1 MTGLQ
6 LHQGFKRLAIVVAAM
21 PLLGGGMVLAFLGDA
36 SVQESSRNAVDLAIL
51 SVGTYLL
58 FRAAGSGLAFL
69 LGPRQ
74 MSDRHEYVAGFIGFW
89 CGHFSTTLLL
99 KFINDHTV
107 FLAGPEDLKPAALVP
122 MLVAAVY
129 LLCLLMRSASL
140 KAFGRPKFLSSY
152 SAKSFIRLLAVF
164 FAIGWSCAGFLVA
177 AWGINMRDSSI
188 VLNGLAIAVGSPL
201 AVFLIAR
208 TVIWVLDGFE
218 GDAPPSPDR
227 EWYPSKRVILIAMLI
242 GIALTFG
249 FNRLIAGSFWKV
261 PQCHKAISVEAHSQV
276 DAERAW
282 TAKVRSEFGDEFA
295 DSGVRLFSS
304 SVCRNGTCRFSAR
317 PCILGSFGS

>member
-21 PLLGGGMVLAFLGDA
+21 PLLGGGMVLVFLGDA
-36 SVQESSRNAVDLAIL
+36 SVQESSRNAVALAIL

-99 KFINDHTV
+99 KFNTDHTV

-122 MLVAAVY
+122 LLVAAVY

-218 GDAPPSPDR
+218 GDAPPSPDQ

-282 TAKVRSEFGDEFA
+282 TAKVRLEFGDEFA

-304 SVCRNGTCRFSAR
+304 SVCRNGSCRFSAR
-317 PCILGSFGS
+317 PCI